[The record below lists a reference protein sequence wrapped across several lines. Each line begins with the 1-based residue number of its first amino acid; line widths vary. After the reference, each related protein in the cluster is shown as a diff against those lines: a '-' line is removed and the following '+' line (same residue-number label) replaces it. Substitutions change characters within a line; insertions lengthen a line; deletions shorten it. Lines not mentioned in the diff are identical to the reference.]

1 LLFSE
6 GLLLYGGDQGHS
18 IVNKRFDTIVIL
30 PIQVLD
36 FLLYL
41 TDFLGQLVQLSEII
55 SIRFDYE
62 LLVVF
67 L

>member
-1 LLFSE
+1 M
-6 GLLLYGGDQGHS
+6 LYGREHGHS
-18 IVNKRFDTIVIL
+18 IVNKRFDPLVHCLPCIL
-30 PIQVLD
+30 PIQILD

-41 TDFLGQLVQLSEII
+41 TDFLGQLVQLGEII
-55 SIRFDYE
+55 TIRFDYE